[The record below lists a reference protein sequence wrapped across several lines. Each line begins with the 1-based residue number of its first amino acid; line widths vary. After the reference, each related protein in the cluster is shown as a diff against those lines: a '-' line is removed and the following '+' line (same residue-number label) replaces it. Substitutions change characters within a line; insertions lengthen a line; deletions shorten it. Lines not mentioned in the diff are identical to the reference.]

1 VPPAALSANTRPQAW
16 ALIPN
21 VPVIQ
26 LLVAIQVLNGVL
38 LPIILV
44 FILLLINDPRLTGD
58 LKNTRLYNVFGW
70 GTFALVTTAVIIM
83 LGSQV
88 LEL

>member
-1 VPPAALSANTRPQAW
+1 VPLAALSANTRPQARV
-16 ALIPN
+16 LIPN
-21 VPVIQ
+21 VPVIR

-44 FILLLINDPRLTGD
+44 FILLLINDQRLTGD
-58 LKNTRLYNVFGW
+58 LKNTRLYNVLGW
-70 GTFALVTTAVIIM
+70 GTFALGTTAVIIM

-88 LEL
+88 LGW